1 MYTRT
6 HNNKQAH
13 APQPLVVDSK
23 TPASVAELKKQAPVF
38 ARIITAL
45 FAVIVFAGCGAGSHG
60 HYRYSY
66 IPGKTAMLHDGM
78 AIPPAGAPHR
88 VKAAIEAGNRIAG
101 LPYCYGAGHT
111 RGLSSAYDCSGA
123 ASYVLCEAGLLGDPT
138 TSKAFRRYG
147 SRGPGK
153 WITVCARDGHVFL
166 VVAGLRFDTGY
177 GSGATGPRWT
187 TRDRPM
193 RGAVSRHPAGL

>member
-1 MYTRT
+1 MHTRT
-6 HNNKQAH
+6 
-13 APQPLVVDSK
+13 QPDTDAGAL
-23 TPASVAELKKQAPVF
+23 QAPADSRSRTHLDIRPWQAAFF
-38 ARIITAL
+38 ARMIAAL
-45 FAVIVFAGCGAGSHG
+45 FATLLCAGCGGGGG
-60 HYRYSY
+60 HYRYQY
-66 IPGKTAMLHDGM
+66 IPGKTAMLHDGL

-88 VKAAIEAGNRIAG
+88 VRAAIEAGNRIAG

-111 RGLSSAYDCSGA
+111 RGLSNAYDCSGA

-147 SRGPGK
+147 SRGSGK

-193 RGAVSRHPAGL
+193 KGAVSRHPPGL